1 MFLRDGILYASL
13 LEGRPLV
20 HGFTTRRWGNLGF
33 GKNPGDPDV
42 IANRKALWEKLGLS
56 NRLPIQPRQ
65 IHSDLFIH
73 ESEFVPGAAADGVY
87 GSSPQNIFSVLT
99 ADCVPILLY
108 HPDGIVGTLHAG
120 WRGLYNDIIPK
131 ALTKLPS
138 QTSALLGPAIGS
150 CCYEVG
156 KDLAADFQQKF
167 GEPVVVHSAGKPRLD
182 LIQVAILQ
190 LLESGVEE
198 MEAAHLCTACHPDLF
213 FSYRR
218 DGSSGRMMSFI
229 GLI

>member
-1 MFLRDGILYASL
+1 
-13 LEGRPLV
+13 
-20 HGFTTRRWGNLGF
+20 
-33 GKNPGDPDV
+33 
-42 IANRKALWEKLGLS
+42 
-56 NRLPIQPRQ
+56 
-65 IHSDLFIH
+65 
-73 ESEFVPGAAADGVY
+73 
-87 GSSPQNIFSVLT
+87 
-99 ADCVPILLY
+99 
-108 HPDGIVGTLHAG
+108 
-120 WRGLYNDIIPK
+120 
-131 ALTKLPS
+131 
-138 QTSALLGPAIGS
+138 
-150 CCYEVG
+150 
-156 KDLAADFQQKF
+156 F